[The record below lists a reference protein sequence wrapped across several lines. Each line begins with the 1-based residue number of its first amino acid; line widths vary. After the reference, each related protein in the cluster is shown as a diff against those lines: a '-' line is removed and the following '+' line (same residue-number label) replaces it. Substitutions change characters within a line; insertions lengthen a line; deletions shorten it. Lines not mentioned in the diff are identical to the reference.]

1 MTAPDPVTAATFLF
15 AGNGVAELAQA
26 LADAG
31 LLQQLHGWVT
41 ATGLSPGAVANQLAS
56 VVNGFLDLDL
66 ASVAVAGWRKH
77 QELIDV
83 AEGLEG
89 TSASAIVPL
98 GTEDI
103 SVVQKPKVELLLG
116 STTVAAIEFE
126 LAVKIAM
133 VGIAGVVKGGSLVAF
148 EGVSGEATVSFGA
161 AGVTLAQR
169 TAAFDPRLTIP
180 LGSAGIRLVVTP
192 RTGLPGWYQAPDH
205 QGQQWWD
212 GRRWTEH
219 RLP

>member
-1 MTAPDPVTAATFLF
+1 MTAQNPVTAATFLF
-15 AGNGVAELAQA
+15 AADGVAGLAQE
-26 LADAG
+26 LVDAG
-31 LLQQLHGWVT
+31 LLQQLHRWVT
-41 ATGLSPGAVANQLAS
+41 MTGLSPGAVADQLSS
-56 VVNGFLDLDL
+56 VIHGFLDLDL

-83 AEGLEG
+83 AERLEG
-89 TSASAIVPL
+89 TAASAIVPL

-103 SVVQKPKVELLLG
+103 SIVQKPRVDFLLG
-116 STTVAAIEFE
+116 STTVAAVEFE

-148 EGVSGEATVSFGA
+148 EGGSGEATVSFGA

-180 LGSAGIRLVVTP
+180 LGSAGIRLVTMP
-192 RTGLPGWYQAPDH
+192 RTGAPGWYQAPDG
-205 QGQQWWD
+205 QGQRWWD
-212 GRRWTEH
+212 GQHWTGH